1 MAVITNPALKI
12 FPVVPSDVFGFE
24 VNTDVGY
31 GRDSFE
37 LTLGAGQ
44 TARVGSVLVV
54 DHAAGTA
61 TLAAAP
67 ADAAAVD
74 ALGDLSIFVGRDTT
88 TNPATYNDFDRLTAA
103 ETGVVVG
110 ISRGDGRGTV
120 AKYYLDFAGTG
131 FYDLPADVQAA
142 IEAKF
147 RLENRFKVQD
157 QAVAR

>member
-1 MAVITNPALKI
+1 MAVITNPALRI
-12 FPVVPSDVFGFE
+12 FPVVPSDVFGYE

-37 LTLGAGQ
+37 LTLGADQ
-44 TARVGSVLVV
+44 TARVGSVMVV

-61 TLAAAP
+61 TLATAP
-67 ADAAAVD
+67 ASAADVE
-74 ALGDLSIFVGRDTT
+74 ALGDLSIFVGRDTP
-88 TNPATYNDFDRLTAA
+88 TNPAVAQDFDRLTATA
-103 ETGVVVG
+103 TGVVVG

>member
-1 MAVITNPALKI
+1 MADITNPALKTS
-12 FPVVPSDVFGFE
+12 PVIPSDVFAYE
-24 VNTDVGY
+24 PNTDLGY
-31 GRDSFE
+31 ARDSFE

-44 TARVGSVLVV
+44 TARVGSVMVV

-67 ADAAAVD
+67 ADTTAVD

-88 TNPATYNDFDRLTAA
+88 TNPAVAQDFDRLTATA
-103 ETGVVVG
+103 TGVVVG

-142 IEAKF
+142 LEAKF